1 MPEPFWF
8 ASILIDAA
16 GHWSG
21 RFLRTVDAHSPC
33 LPDHQPAEFCGGGE
47 ARHEAVFIAGGGP
60 PQGDG
65 GITGVAWMSPSLPAD
80 PAPAA
85 AAGLAFS
92 CREFAAAGRDALSM
106 APASPPWIVLDSAA
120 TLATGA
126 PQGSLIDVGHLLY
139 RSPARSGSKLAATR
153 VLSLLSLLAREADT
167 RELETVFRAEPEL
180 TYHLLRLVNSVG
192 NGLQQPISSLA
203 HAITVLGRRQLKRW
217 LQLLLYANLDDRRGA
232 ANPLLQLAA
241 YRGDL
246 LERLLPASDDTPYMV
261 GIFSL
266 LDRLLPMSMAD
277 IVDHLPLGQPARDAL
292 ASRSGPLGQ
301 LLSALD
307 AADSGQIGDAA
318 RRLEAAGIAPA
329 RWHQGQCHAYRFA
342 AGLGVGQ

>member
-1 MPEPFWF
+1 MPEPYWF

-21 RFLRTVDAHSPC
+21 RFLRAVDTRSPRFSDP
-33 LPDHQPAEFCGGGE
+33 LPAEFRDCGE
-47 ARHEAVFIAGGGP
+47 AAHEAIFLAGNGP
-60 PQGDG
+60 SPCER
-65 GITGVAWMSPSLPAD
+65 GIIGVDWLSPTQPSD
-80 PAPAA
+80 PGPA

-92 CREFAAAGRDALSM
+92 CREFAAAGRDALS
-106 APASPPWIVLDSAA
+106 AVPASRPWIVLDSATA
-120 TLATGA
+120 LAANA
-126 PQGSLIDVGHLLY
+126 PKGSLIDVGHLLY
-139 RSPARSGSKLAATR
+139 RSPARSGSKVAATR

-192 NGLQQPISSLA
+192 HGLQQPISSLA

-246 LERLLPASDDTPYMV
+246 LECLLPASDDTPYMV

-277 IVDHLPLGQPARDAL
+277 IVNHLPLGQPARAAL
-292 ASRSGPLGQ
+292 AARSGALGQ

-307 AADSGQIGDAA
+307 AADTGQIGDAA
-318 RRLEAAGIAPA
+318 SRLAAAGIAPA
-329 RWHQGQCHAYRFA
+329 HWHEGQSQAYRFA
-342 AGLGVGQ
+342 AGLGVEP